1 MSRNSF
7 PSRLFRSQI
16 PCSAAVLFI
25 TFAWRIPAFCD
36 EIHDAAKAGDSAKI
50 ETLIKE
56 NSKLVFSKNDF
67 DMTPL
72 HWAVLKGNKEVVEL
86 LLVNKADVN
95 AKDNGGDT
103 PLYYAAKYG
112 RKEIMELLLA
122 NGSDVNAANKDGWT
136 PLHIAA
142 SNGRKEIAE
151 LLLANKAEINAKNN
165 KGLTP
170 LRLTEIPEVKKVVVQ
185 CSDMGGI
192 TIFYDTKDVAELLRQ
207 HGGHE

>member
-1 MSRNSF
+1 MNKNIF
-7 PSRLFRSQI
+7 LNRLCRFI
-16 PCSAAVLFI
+16 NPC
-25 TFAWRIPAFCD
+25 FAGVTLIALVCSTAAFCG
-36 EIHDAAKAGDSAKI
+36 EIHDAAAAGDLAKVKA
-50 ETLIKE
+50 LLKE
-56 NSKLVFSKNDF
+56 NPQLVFNKGDF

-72 HWAVLKGNKEVVEL
+72 HWAVLKGNKDVAEL

-103 PLYYAAKYG
+103 PLYYAAKHGY
-112 RKEIMELLLA
+112 KEVIEFLLS
-122 NGSDVNAANKDGWT
+122 NGSDVNATNKDGWT

-170 LRLTEIPEVKKVVVQ
+170 LRLTEIPGVKEVVVQ
-185 CSDMGGI
+185 HSDMGGI
-192 TIFYDTKDVAELLRQ
+192 IILYDTKDVAELLRR